1 MVAATCIL
9 VLFSIIIGLAAAGGI
24 IAEEGEKDGIVR
36 RGQR

>member
-9 VLFSIIIGLAAAGGI
+9 VFFSIIIGLAAAGGI